1 MQIWASY
8 EAFIR
13 AMFSGLMMGC
23 IFAIIAIGFQL
34 VFGVVKIPQF
44 AHGAFVLWGMYIT
57 WVLGEKLGVDPYLS
71 IVITLPLFFFLGILL
86 QKYVIIHIMESEE
99 SYQMIFMLGILFA
112 IMYAAETIFTVNPR
126 FLGRFHYLRNP
137 IYVGP
142 FSFHRGL
149 CISVV
154 LSVLFLIF
162 TNLFLSRSHL
172 GKAIRAVAD
181 NRFGARIVGLKV
193 SFLYV
198 MAVAIA
204 SLLAGAAG
212 TLLVTFSVITPLRA
226 FDLTVFS
233 FLIIALGGIGS
244 YLGAFIGGLIFGLV
258 FSLAQ
263 GSIISTYA
271 EAFVYGLM
279 LFIIFL
285 KPTGLFG
292 KAT

>member
-1 MQIWASY
+1 MDIWPS
-8 EAFIR
+8 FDSFLR
-13 AMFSGLMMGC
+13 ALISGLMMGC

-57 WVLGEKLGVDPYLS
+57 WVLGEKLGVDPYLCLF
-71 IVITLPLFFFLGILL
+71 ITLPLFFFLGYVL
-86 QKYVIIHIMESEE
+86 QKYVIVHIMDLEE
-99 SYQMIFMLGILFA
+99 SYQMIFMLGVLFA
-112 IMYAAETIFTVNPR
+112 TMYAAESIFTVNPR
-126 FLGRFHYLRNP
+126 FLGRITYLRNP

-149 CISVV
+149 CISVAIS
-154 LSVLFLIF
+154 LGFLLA
-162 TNLFLSRSHL
+162 TNLFLTRSYL

-181 NRFGARIVGLKV
+181 NQFGSRIVGLRV
-193 SFLYV
+193 GFLYL

-233 FLIIALGGIGS
+233 FLIIALGGLGS
-244 YLGAFIGGLIFGLV
+244 YLGAFIGGLIFGTV
-258 FSLAQ
+258 FALAQ

-279 LFIIFL
+279 LVVIFI

-292 KAT
+292 KAV